1 MGLVVLDETCMR
13 CKALPEIPR
22 INVRQGVSC
31 ETVVVEWTNSRDIA
45 GTAGYKLEYGP
56 SVD

>member
-13 CKALPEIPR
+13 CKALPPIPQ
-22 INVRQGVSC
+22 ISVRQGVSC
-31 ETVVVEWTNSRDIA
+31 ETVVVEWVNSAQIA

-56 SVD
+56 SAD